1 MAADWIA
8 LKGLDNRGMK
18 WTKRKQAI
26 FLDVVRTTGNV
37 SAGARAAGV
46 LRAQV
51 YRQRRKDQAFRA
63 EWDSALQG
71 ALDDLEGALRRR
83 AVDGVEKAIYYGGKQ
98 CGANVSY
105 SDNLG
110 MFLLRGRRKDIFG
123 DGKSTAPS
131 SAVAEA
137 SRTNVSPRER
147 LLAKL
152 YQMSGEGRRK
162 VPGGQPVT
170 AVDPPVGKE
179 S

>member
-1 MAADWIA
+1 
-8 LKGLDNRGMK
+8 MK
-18 WTKRKQAI
+18 LTKRKQAV

-37 SAGARAAGV
+37 SAGVRAAGV
-46 LRAQV
+46 SRTQV
-51 YRQRRKDQAFRA
+51 YGQRRRDKAFRA

-83 AVDGVEKAIYYGGKQ
+83 AVDGVEKAIYYGGQQ
-98 CGANVSY
+98 CGASVTY

-123 DGKSTAPS
+123 DGKSTSPNSDA
-131 SAVAEA
+131 AEA
-137 SRTNVSPRER
+137 SPAEPSPRER

-162 VPGGQPVT
+162 AAGDQPAA
-170 AVDPPVGKE
+170 AVDPPVGRE